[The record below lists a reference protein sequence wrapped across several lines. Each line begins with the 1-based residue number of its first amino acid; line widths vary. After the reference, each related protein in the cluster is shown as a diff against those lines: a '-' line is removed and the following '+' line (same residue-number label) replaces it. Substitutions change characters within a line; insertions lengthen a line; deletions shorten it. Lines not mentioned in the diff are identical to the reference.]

1 MEVRARG
8 QNKDSHYGSTGSGS
22 GSSSGSGSGRGWLS
36 SARRELREL
45 GRATLRL
52 FKGQASGL
60 AYLFIPAVISLTW
73 LAVCYLTTKNPSLT
87 LEERL
92 SQKYLRVS

>member
-8 QNKDSHYGSTGSGS
+8 QKQSDLYSGS
-22 GSSSGSGSGRGWLS
+22 GSSSGSSGGRGGWL
-36 SARRELREL
+36 APVKRELREL
-45 GRATLRL
+45 GRATMRL
-52 FKGQASGL
+52 FKGRASGL

-73 LAVCYLTTKNPSLT
+73 LAVCFLTTKSPSLT

-92 SQKYLRVS
+92 SQK